1 MNKKII
7 TVLSL
12 SAFLF
17 AACGSDDSSSANDN
31 EKSSSSVAV
40 EECDEDD
47 CDEELDEKSSSSKKG
62 GSKSSDSKD
71 EKSSSSSAEGP
82 SVVSKSEVK
91 DSRDG
96 KVYKTVKI
104 GAQTWMAENLA
115 YKTADSKCSSDDS
128 DCKNGRL
135 YHWADVMDL
144 GIAANTSSAALLIK
158 SRNKGICPEG
168 FHVPNKSDYERL
180 FTQPWIDNVFRNYF
194 IRENGRYE
202 YIDHPTDAESLVF
215 GSDEECK
222 MILSANSSYK
232 ESDLKSCNLYKFN
245 GSLHK
250 NEKSNVDYWTALES
264 GDDKAL
270 GASLLNAKYVFGE
283 KAFSSKSDMN
293 YLRCVSDEELCGDK
307 ELQDNQYC
315 YNDKVY
321 EKAKPGDGVCD
332 EFAADDAQ
340 LENRCYGPK
349 DSEGLVAYSPVKFF
363 EDGGMFY
370 PHCGG
375 EKIPDD
381 KFCAANKLYEKCGGK
396 RYDVV
401 FETCLNSEIVD
412 ACGGSVLLETQ
423 FCFENKVYEKCGG
436 KDFNPVEKGCVN
448 DNIMEKCGDSVLL
461 DTQFC
466 HEGNIYE
473 KCGGE
478 DYNPVEEGCVDN
490 VIVPKC
496 GGKTYIPKD
505 GIGCQDGKIVVIKY
519 GELVDDR
526 DGQIYKTVKIGDQ
539 NWMAEN
545 LNFADSSMTP
555 SLKDKSWCYDN
566 KVENCDKYGRL
577 YTWSASIDSVALAKD
592 VDNPRTC
599 GFGAEC
605 AFPTVV
611 QGICPKGWHLPDSAE
626 WRTLL
631 TVVGGEPTVEYG
643 HYKWY
648 EVGRMLKSTDGW
660 QYGGNGTGK
669 SGNGLDAYG
678 FSGLPAGERTQD
690 GGFFEVGI
698 ETYFWSATQWIT
710 EAYHRTSYIVRLYSV
725 TMAAELLTGYMNKGY
740 PVRCL
745 QDSN

>member
-71 EKSSSSSAEGP
+71 EKSSSSSAEVP
-82 SVVSKSEVK
+82 SVVSKGEIK

-180 FTQPWIDNVFRNYF
+180 FTQPWVDNVFRNYF

-293 YLRCVSDEELCGDK
+293 YLRCVSDEELCGGK

-321 EKAKPGDGVCD
+321 EKAKPSDGVCD

-349 DSEGLVAYSPVKFF
+349 DSEGLVAYSPVKFYA
-363 EDGGMFY
+363 EGGMFY
-370 PHCGG
+370 PLCGGKKLAAEQFCAAGKAYDKCGG
-375 EKIPDD
+375 ET
-381 KFCAANKLYEKCGGK
+381 
-396 RYDVV
+396 YDV
-401 FETCLNSEIVD
+401 EKE
-412 ACGGSVLLETQ
+412 
-423 FCFENKVYEKCGG
+423 FCSYSTIYSRV
-436 KDFNPVEKGCVN
+436 
-448 DNIMEKCGDSVLL
+448 CGDKLL
-461 DTQFC
+461 DDTQFC
-466 HEGNIYE
+466 VDGVAYD

-478 DYNPVEEGCVDN
+478 GYDVTKEKCVNNVVNRMCGTSYYSRDKQFCVEE
-490 VIVPKC
+490 
-496 GGKTYIPKD
+496 
-505 GIGCQDGKIVVIKY
+505 
-519 GELVDDR
+519 
-526 DGQIYKTVKIGDQ
+526 TV
-539 NWMAEN
+539 
-545 LNFADSSMTP
+545 
-555 SLKDKSWCYDN
+555 Y
-566 KVENCDKYGRL
+566 
-577 YTWSASIDSVALAKD
+577 
-592 VDNPRTC
+592 
-599 GFGAEC
+599 
-605 AFPTVV
+605 
-611 QGICPKGWHLPDSAE
+611 
-626 WRTLL
+626 
-631 TVVGGEPTVEYG
+631 
-643 HYKWY
+643 
-648 EVGRMLKSTDGW
+648 
-660 QYGGNGTGK
+660 
-669 SGNGLDAYG
+669 
-678 FSGLPAGERTQD
+678 
-690 GGFFEVGI
+690 
-698 ETYFWSATQWIT
+698 
-710 EAYHRTSYIVRLYSV
+710 
-725 TMAAELLTGYMNKGY
+725 
-740 PVRCL
+740 
-745 QDSN
+745 